1 MLKPETNGP
10 IASFC
15 MVFWNGFSP
24 PKTRDLLLSK
34 VLYTYVEIAGRYRFS
49 ANLILFLAAMSAA
62 TSYHFSLDVRLRSS
76 QNITT
81 CNCESLLFPEV
92 IYQDI
97 PTEPLVFAFLSV
109 EHLRESQVMCIDKAP
124 RLCPT
129 IQPCLMKRYGR
140 VSATVTWLPKK
151 MGFRDFYR
159 NM

>member
-81 CNCESLLFPEV
+81 CNCESLLFPRSF
-92 IYQDI
+92 IKIFQRNLWFLRFC
-97 PTEPLVFAFLSV
+97 PLNICV
-109 EHLRESQVMCIDKAP
+109 KA
-124 RLCPT
+124 
-129 IQPCLMKRYGR
+129 K
-140 VSATVTWLPKK
+140 
-151 MGFRDFYR
+151 
-159 NM
+159 